1 MVSCSMMRWVA
12 KSEVLLALPGC
23 IAAFAK
29 KGSVP
34 QNLRWATLTALDAP
48 ASYEPDARS
57 YYTLSI
63 RCAGRFPKQL
73 VEVSSPVRRL
83 DMSQDSARPG
93 SISIAA
99 GSNLVDC
106 VVQRSSASGAQLKVS
121 SASSFPRRFELSD
134 GASWRA
140 ATVVWRTT
148 GLLGVRFDDYFWPL
162 TLRGG

>member
-1 MVSCSMMRWVA
+1 
-12 KSEVLLALPGC
+12 
-23 IAAFAK
+23 
-29 KGSVP
+29 
-34 QNLRWATLTALDAP
+34 
-48 ASYEPDARS
+48 
-57 YYTLSI
+57 
-63 RCAGRFPKQL
+63 
-73 VEVSSPVRRL
+73 
-83 DMSQDSARPG
+83 MSQDSARPG